1 MENGSNLKS
10 EDNSN
15 NKSKTT
21 PQKAEFEQNKEN
33 KNGNNQKTS
42 QFQISSSNKSSN
54 DPKTDPPKQ
63 TNNFQISS
71 SHNSNTQNVQPFSI
85 SSSSQRPKQNFQ
97 ISSSHQ
103 TDNVRSSGGAKYV
116 SRRMKQNLEI
126 NKQPGENSQNLSI
139 SGQEKLKQTL

>member
-21 PQKAEFEQNKEN
+21 PQKVEFEQNKEN

-54 DPKTDPPKQ
+54 DPK
-63 TNNFQISS
+63 QI
-71 SHNSNTQNVQPFSI
+71 HP
-85 SSSSQRPKQNFQ
+85 
-97 ISSSHQ
+97 
-103 TDNVRSSGGAKYV
+103 
-116 SRRMKQNLEI
+116 
-126 NKQPGENSQNLSI
+126 NKLI
-139 SGQEKLKQTL
+139 IFR